1 MYYNALLYILIP
13 SRAPLEAYRYDAEIN
28 ERNAPMTDE
37 ELDAIFPQT
46 GYEIVRPPANYNP
59 IRKSVLSS
67 TPTPR
72 AQK

>member
-1 MYYNALLYILIP
+1 
-13 SRAPLEAYRYDAEIN
+13 
-28 ERNAPMTDE
+28 MTDE